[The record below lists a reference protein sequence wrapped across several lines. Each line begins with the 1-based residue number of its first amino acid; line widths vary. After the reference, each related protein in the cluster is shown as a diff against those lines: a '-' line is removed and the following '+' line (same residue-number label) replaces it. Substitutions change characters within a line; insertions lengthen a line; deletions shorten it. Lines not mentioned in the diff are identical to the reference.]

1 MAGEAYLDEWKAAL
15 SRATGA
21 LYLVMVEC
29 IAHAI
34 RKGDLQEGERLP
46 PQREMAARL
55 GTNLSTVTRAIG
67 EAQKRGLLD
76 ATVGRGTFVRIN
88 AGDGSWRQTGASVID
103 LTMNSPPLPRD
114 PSLQAM
120 IQGEIASI
128 FRHQDVQSLMSY
140 RVTGGTQQDRQL
152 GINWLAP
159 VLGRRRA
166 GELLIVPGAQVALSA
181 IMSSLVRPGEAI
193 VTDYLTYPGMRSIAA
208 QFGYV
213 LLGVDHDE
221 EGMNLEALEEL
232 CAQHRPRVLYC
243 TPTLHNPTTATWSVA
258 RREAILG
265 IARRY
270 QVQIVEDDP
279 YSLLL
284 KAPPPTLA
292 MLDPTRVIYVATLS
306 KVLSPGL
313 RTAYIVLPGAEM
325 TRRITSGVRAI
336 CQAKAGLLDA
346 LVSRWIETG
355 IAQQCLRSIRE
366 ELTQRHH
373 VLRQVMSD
381 HFHDRSP
388 SPHVWLPLPEWW
400 TSADFVAFARRQGL
414 ALVPGSVFAVT
425 GHAPPAVRIAL
436 GSAPDLSGLRD
447 SLINLRSVLDYRPA
461 SGFSDIV

>member
-1 MAGEAYLDEWKAAL
+1 MTGEAYLEEWKATL

-21 LYLVMVEC
+21 LYLAMVEA
-29 IAHAI
+29 IAHSI
-34 RKGDLQEGERLP
+34 RKGTLQEGEKLP
-46 PQREMAARL
+46 PQRVMAARL

-88 AGDGSWRQTGASVID
+88 AGDGSWRQAGGSVVD
-103 LTMNSPPLPRD
+103 LTMNSPPLPHD
-114 PSLQAM
+114 PSLQSM
-120 IQGEIASI
+120 IQGEMASI

-140 RVTGGTQQDRQL
+140 RVTGGTLQDRQL
-152 GINWLAP
+152 GTTWLAP
-159 VLGRRRA
+159 LLGRRRA
-166 GELLIVPGAQVALSA
+166 DEVLIVPGAQVALSA

-213 LLGVDHDE
+213 LIGVEHDD
-221 EGMNLEALEEL
+221 EGMNPEALDVL

-243 TPTLHNPTTATWSVA
+243 TPTLQNPTTATWSTS
-258 RREAILG
+258 RRETILA
-265 IARRY
+265 IARRH

-284 KAPPPTLA
+284 KAPPPPLA
-292 MLDPTRVIYVATLS
+292 ALDPSRVIYVSTLS

-325 TRRITSGVRAI
+325 TRRIGSGIRAI

-355 IAQQCLRSIRE
+355 LAQRCLKSIRD

-373 VLRQVMSD
+373 VLKQVMGP
-381 HFHDRSP
+381 HIRDRSP

-400 TSADFVAFARRQGL
+400 SSADFVAFARRQGL
-414 ALVPGSVFAVT
+414 ALVPSSVFAVT
-425 GHAPPAVRIAL
+425 GQSPAAVRIAL
-436 GSAPDLSGLRD
+436 GSVADLESLRD

-461 SGFSDIV
+461 VGFSDIV